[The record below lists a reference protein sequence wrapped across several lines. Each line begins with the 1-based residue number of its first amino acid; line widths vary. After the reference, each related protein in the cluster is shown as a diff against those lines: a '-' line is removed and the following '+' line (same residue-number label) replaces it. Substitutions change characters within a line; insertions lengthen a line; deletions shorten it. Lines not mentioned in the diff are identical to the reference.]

1 MAALPNPSPER
12 FPVLSFV
19 GAKADLLF
27 WEKVDIK
34 IQRVRDA
41 ELGEAHWD
49 RVRYPDHRLVYKT
62 PLDAAGQ
69 WHKYYYAADR
79 ENQDD
84 YNWQLD
90 GESLTRTY
98 IISRESY
105 LDGLGTIYGPES
117 RTTTVGVADSF
128 FTLYGF
134 THEQIQRAPDELESL
149 YVVLTKVFQQIRK
162 KKQFYDDE
170 LSLTITEVTEIVPRG
185 FVSAS
190 STPGRVTEINPVNQF
205 YDLKVTQTIGT
216 VADNGAITL
225 PTYPIQ
231 LTSYIADVPYR
242 FPLLLRGARMIGVW
256 AYADSSK
263 AARSYDEAWYID
275 WDLVDPSVGPYE
287 ARILRFLTND
297 PNALRSSYPIQKIVM
312 AREDIG
318 IARSWWNASDKGN
331 SSYAEA
337 RQIEVPSSIHGEIII
352 ENGET
357 ISVGQ
362 STNKLEA
369 TPNFAQITDS
379 MSMIVGYESKQT
391 RYGMFIVEITE
402 LNTTGVYSG
411 VTVPFGT
418 PAVVGA
424 SPPNMGATISLPSN
438 LNPDPPVGEFTDSNT
453 IISGVAA
460 PSSEVRAFVG
470 FDVIGSSIAD
480 ASNGSFS
487 IVVNTVYTD
496 PVNVSL
502 VAVLNGRTSAPLIIT
517 SLDLAPA
524 IPVAS
529 IPASLAFVS
538 GTAEPNSTVSIRVNP
553 VAQTENCSIISFRP
567 QVETLSFSGTLV
579 SVSPMEI
586 GVDFTSAL
594 VNGGT
599 LVSFVVPILVSDTM
613 AIVAGKVKSQLQTNA
628 QILANYNLDVVG
640 NDLVVTAKVSAAD
653 DATLVLSIL
662 DPNSTG
668 ITVVSSTDTVIGNT
682 VAVTATSTG
691 LAKATVISSIPG
703 ISNVVQFSVVSGDTT
718 SDVASKASAALNLS
732 TVANQY
738 TASASTNTVTLTA
751 NSVSPNDALLSLV
764 IENDTCTGL
773 ISSTSV
779 NGTTS
784 GAAAT
789 VIANAAG
796 SFSYPFNPILTGTN
810 IVHLTASDAGG
821 TSGTLVLKTS
831 ATPPSLA
838 TAIYSDSDTITGTG
852 TVGAKVTAYVDDA
865 NVGEAIISGGGTFTL
880 NTNYKLIR
888 GEVVKVVASNAADPL
903 IRSAAKLVTFASL
916 NLEVPQ
922 FSLTSSGYVGVKP
935 ATASS
940 IVIRNVTTSS
950 ETFATLQSN
959 GNFSFTLPA
968 SPAGTQFDVFA
979 RYPEGD
985 SDAVRIPVT
994 FLRFRQ
1000 PYFDLYQGSKAGISL
1015 GTEPKG
1021 VNQFYY
1027 SALASIYWHQMA
1039 VVIEMDEGS
1048 IWPSAGIGVKISFP
1062 GTNIANI
1069 ELASVQNGQ
1078 RYNNPLLTVVSSTPI
1093 PGRANGPAFAYYFQ
1107 WAAGFGVLPAN
1118 VIKVEFSFPDGGKRF
1133 ATFDR
1138 ATYSNSWFKNG
1149 NWLIT
1154 QPIVGAPALDWYI
1167 SRYSL

>member
-49 RVRYPDHRLVYKT
+49 RVRYPNHKLVYKT

-98 IISRESY
+98 ILSRESY
-105 LDGLGTIYGPES
+105 LEGIGTLYGAEA
-117 RTTTVGVADSF
+117 RATTVGVADPF

-170 LSLTITEVTEIVPRG
+170 LSLTVTELTEIVARG
-185 FVSAS
+185 TASAS
-190 STPGRVTEINPVNQF
+190 SVPGKVIEVNPVNQF
-205 YDLKVTQTIGT
+205 YDLKVTQTTGT

-225 PTYPIQ
+225 PTFPIQ
-231 LTSYIADVPYR
+231 MTSYIADVPYR
-242 FPLLLRGARMIGVW
+242 FPPLLRGARMIGVW
-256 AYADSSK
+256 AYADSSN

-297 PNALRSSYPIQKIVM
+297 PNALRTSYPIQKIVM

-318 IARSWWNASDKGN
+318 IARAWWNASDKGN

-352 ENGET
+352 EDGDT

-369 TPNFAQITDS
+369 TPNFDEIVGS

-438 LNPDPPVGEFTDSNT
+438 LNPDPPVGEFTDFNT

-480 ASNGSFS
+480 PSTGSFS
-487 IVVNTVYTD
+487 IAVDTVYTD

-502 VAVLNGRTSAPLIIT
+502 VAVLNGRTSAPLVIT
-517 SLDLAPA
+517 SRDLAPS

-529 IPASLAFVS
+529 IPSSLAFVS
-538 GTAEPNSTVSIRVNP
+538 GTAEPNSTINIQVNP
-553 VAQTENCSIISFRP
+553 VAQTENCQITNNRP
-567 QVETLSFSGTLV
+567 QVETLNFAGTLV
-579 SVSPMEI
+579 AGTPSTQFSIEW
-586 GVDFTSAL
+586 TSAL
-594 VNGGT
+594 VSSGSM
-599 LVSFVVPILVSDTM
+599 VSFTVPVLVSDTM
-613 AIVAGKVKSQLQTNA
+613 NQVANKAKTQLLTNSEIA
-628 QILANYNLDVVG
+628 GNYSLSVVED
-640 NDLVVTAKVSAAD
+640 DLIVTALVTASD
-653 DATLVLSIL
+653 DATLELEIK
-662 DPNSTG
+662 DPNSIG
-668 ITVVSSTDTVIGNT
+668 ITL
-682 VAVTATSTG
+682 ATSGDTTAGNSTVLVLTDG
-691 LAKATVISSIPG
+691 LAKATVVSSISG
-703 ISNVVQFSVVSGDTT
+703 VSTVVRFSVVSGDTT
-718 SDVASKASAALNLS
+718 SNVATKASSALSLS
-732 TVANQY
+732 TVANNY
-738 TASASTNTVTLTA
+738 TPSASTNNVLLTA
-751 NSVSPNDALLSLV
+751 NSVLPNDSLLSLT

-773 ISSTSV
+773 ISSSSV
-779 NGTTS
+779 TGASS
-784 GAAAT
+784 GPTAT
-789 VIANAAG
+789 VIANSVGA
-796 SFSYPFNPILTGTN
+796 FSYHFSPALSGTN
-810 IVHLTASDAGG
+810 TVHLTASDAGG
-821 TSGTLVLKTS
+821 TSGTLILKTS
-831 ATPPSLA
+831 ATPPSLT

-852 TVGAKVTAYVDDA
+852 TAAAKVTAYVDDVD
-865 NVGEAIISGGGTFTL
+865 VGDAIISGGGTFTL
-880 NTNYKLIR
+880 NTDYKLIR

-903 IRSAAKLVTFASL
+903 IRSAAKLVTFPSL
-916 NLEVPQ
+916 NLVVPE
-922 FSLTSSGYVGVKP
+922 FTLTSSGYVGVAP
-935 ATASS
+935 ATALQ
-940 IVIRNVTTSS
+940 IVIRNVDSGS
-950 ETFATLQSN
+950 ETFATIEAN
-959 GNFSFTLPA
+959 RNFRFTLPA
-968 SPAGTQFDVFA
+968 ASAGTQFDVFA
-979 RYPEGD
+979 RYATGD

-994 FLRFRQ
+994 FLKFRQ
-1000 PYFDLYQGSKAGISL
+1000 PYFDLYWGIKVGTL

-1021 VNQFYY
+1021 VNQF
-1027 SALASIYWHQMA
+1027 ASPPYIFWYQMA
-1039 VVIEMDEGS
+1039 VVIEMDQGS
-1048 IWPSAGIGVKISFP
+1048 IWPSAGIGIKISFP
-1062 GTNIANI
+1062 GSSISDINLTG
-1069 ELASVQNGQ
+1069 VQNGQ
-1078 RYNNPLLTVVSSTPI
+1078 TYNNPLLTVVSSAPL
-1093 PGRANGPAFAYYFQ
+1093 PGRSNGPAFAYYFDWNAPSLIVPSQ
-1107 WAAGFGVLPAN
+1107 
-1118 VIKVEFSFPDGGKRF
+1118 IISVEFSFPDGGKRF
-1133 ATFDR
+1133 VTFDA
-1138 ATYSNSWFKNG
+1138 ATYSNTFFKNG
-1149 NWLIT
+1149 NWVNTIPT
-1154 QPIVGAPALDWYI
+1154 VGAPARDWYI